1 MNPLCGQCADGYHVV
16 NSHTIAY
23 IIVGILIGMLLVI
36 VIDFLS
42 QSFSAELGI
51 FVTFVQLA
59 ILFTQPAKLKAYIE
73 FSIFN
78 LTFMDTGS
86 SCIAPL
92 SPRDKLLL
100 RKLYVMW
107 SDVE

>member
-1 MNPLCGQCADGYHVV
+1 V
-16 NSHTIAY
+16 IAG
-23 IIVGILIGMLLVI
+23 VLIGMLLVV
-36 VIDFLS
+36 VIHVLS
-42 QSFSAELGI
+42 QSFSAEFGI
-51 FVTFVQLA
+51 FITFVQLA
-59 ILFTQPAKLKAYIE
+59 VLFTQPAKLKVYIE
-73 FSIFN
+73 LNIFS